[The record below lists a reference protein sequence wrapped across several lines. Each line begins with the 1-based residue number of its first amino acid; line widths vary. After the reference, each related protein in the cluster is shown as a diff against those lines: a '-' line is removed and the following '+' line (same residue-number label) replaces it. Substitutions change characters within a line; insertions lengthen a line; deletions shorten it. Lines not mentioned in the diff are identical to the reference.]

1 MTPRKIYANA
11 ASVKDAVSA
20 VMNTIQ
26 SVPSAEYEGRHYAIV
41 VTVQTVAL
49 DARVAAVQ
57 VVEERLIHA
66 VEDTV
71 PTAAGD
77 ATNVSANVSEKYARR
92 VKPKGW
98 IYYVIWVNVRVAV
111 PVVLLVQARHVL
123 NAERGE

>member
-66 VEDTV
+66 VVDTV

-77 ATNVSANVSEKYARR
+77 AMNVSEKYAQR
-92 VKPKGW
+92 VKPKG
-98 IYYVIWVNVRVAV
+98 
-111 PVVLLVQARHVL
+111 
-123 NAERGE
+123 